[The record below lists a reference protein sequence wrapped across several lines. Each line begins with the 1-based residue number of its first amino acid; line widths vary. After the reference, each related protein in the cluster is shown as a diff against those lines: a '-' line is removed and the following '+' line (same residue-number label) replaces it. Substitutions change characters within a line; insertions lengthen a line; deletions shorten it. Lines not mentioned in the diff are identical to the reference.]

1 MSIVKS
7 LFFID
12 LERYP
17 NASKEI
23 KELGEKNLSVD
34 KFLEGISHMR
44 KETEIALKEINKV
57 MKQKFDNNNK
67 RPK

>member
-1 MSIVKS
+1 LSIVKS

-17 NASKEI
+17 NASREI
-23 KELGEKNLSVD
+23 EELGEKNLSVD
-34 KFLEGISHMR
+34 KFLEGISYMR
-44 KETEIALKEINKV
+44 KETEVALKEINKV

-67 RPK
+67 RPE

>member
-17 NASKEI
+17 NASREI
-23 KELGEKNLSVD
+23 EELGEKNLSVD
-34 KFLEGISHMR
+34 KFLEGISYMR
-44 KETEIALKEINKV
+44 KETEVALKEINKV

-67 RPK
+67 RPE